1 VAVSVLH
8 SPGARST
15 ITPWGGAEELRSRQ
29 LRPGPGGER
38 AEIERNQRERLY
50 GATVAAVAEHGYEA
64 TRVADIIAIAGVSRS
79 AFYRYFDNKLEC
91 FLATL
96 DELAELAETRL
107 TGVYGDES
115 RSWRE
120 RMRAVLEG
128 FVEMVL
134 EQPAAARVWLV
145 EIYAAGPLA
154 VDRMERLADRLE
166 LLAGSAI
173 GETTDGTELPVEG
186 VRALLGGLR
195 QIIHTRLCH
204 GREDELPAL
213 VPDLLDWVL
222 SYDSPPVPLRRP
234 RKPPALPEPSPH
246 PDSQRRQILTAVTEL
261 IAEEGYQTVTITE
274 ISQRAAVSLSTF
286 YNHFESKQAAFLAA
300 VDDGERQVVEAML
313 PVFRRAPD
321 WPRAL
326 RDTIYAFFAFNAT
339 HPAMSRLGG
348 MRLFAG
354 GIDGFYRHEQA
365 TDRFGAVLDGGYRER
380 PDASPI
386 VGEAVRGSVA
396 ALIYQEL
403 RRRGPERLYEV
414 AGIASFV
421 ALAPFVGADR
431 ACALAN
437 EGWRP
442 APAQP

>member
-1 VAVSVLH
+1 VLDR
-8 SPGARST
+8 PNAT
-15 ITPWGGAEELRSRQ
+15 TTTPWGAAGELRARQ

-38 AEIERNQRERLY
+38 AAVERNQRERIY
-50 GATVAAVAEHGYEA
+50 GATVAVVAEHGYEA

-96 DELAELAETRL
+96 DELAELAEARL
-107 TGVYGDES
+107 TVVYRDKS

-134 EQPAAARVWLV
+134 DQPAAARVWLV

-166 LLAGSAI
+166 LLARSAI
-173 GETTDGTELPVEG
+173 AETENGAELPVEG

-195 QIIHTRLCH
+195 QIVHTRLRH

-222 SYDSPPVPLRRP
+222 SYSSPPVPLRKP
-234 RKPPALPEPSPH
+234 RNPPRLPEPASD
-246 PDSQRRQILTAVTEL
+246 PDGQRRRIVAAVTEL
-261 IAEEGYQTVTITE
+261 VAEEGYQSVTIAKVG
-274 ISQRAAVSLSTF
+274 QRAAISLTTF
-286 YNHFESKQAAFLAA
+286 YNHFDGKREAFLAA
-300 VDDGERQVVEAML
+300 IDDSERQLFEAAL
-313 PVFRRAPD
+313 PAYRLASGWRRAT
-321 WPRAL
+321 RNAIHAL
-326 RDTIYAFFAFNAT
+326 FAFGAT
-339 HPAMSRLGG
+339 HPALARLAGMSVFSGG
-348 MRLFAG
+348 AQ
-354 GIDGFYRHEQA
+354 GFDRHESA
-365 TDRFGAVLDGGYRER
+365 TSRFGAVLRAGYREH
-380 PDASPI
+380 PSTSPL
-386 VGEAVRGSVA
+386 VAEAVGGSIA
-396 ALIYQEL
+396 ALLYQQV

-414 AGIASFV
+414 AGIASFI
-421 ALAPFVGADR
+421 ALAPFVGAGE

-442 APAQP
+442 ARS

>member
-1 VAVSVLH
+1 MAVSALD
-8 SPGARST
+8 SPSARST

-29 LRPGPGGER
+29 LPPGPSTEPD
-38 AEIERNQRERLY
+38 EVERNQRERLY
-50 GATVAAVAEHGYEA
+50 GAMIAAVAEHGYEA
-64 TRVADIIAIAGVSRS
+64 TRVADVIAIAGVSRS
-79 AFYRYFDNKLEC
+79 AFYRYFDNKLDC

-96 DELAELAETRL
+96 DELAGLAEARL
-107 TGVYGDES
+107 AGVYDDES

-166 LLAGSAI
+166 VLASRAIAETADGS
-173 GETTDGTELPVEG
+173 ELPVEA

-195 QIIHTRLCH
+195 HIIHTRLRH
-204 GREDELPAL
+204 GREDELPDL
-213 VPDLLDWVL
+213 VPDLLDWLL
-222 SYDSPPVPLRRP
+222 SYSSPPVPLRRP
-234 RKPPALPEPSPH
+234 RKPPRVPEPTPH
-246 PDSQRRQILTAVTEL
+246 PDEQCRQILTAVTEL
-261 IAEEGYQTVTITE
+261 VAEEGYQTVTITE

-300 VDDGERQVVEAML
+300 IDDSERQVVEAML
-313 PVFRRAPD
+313 PVYRRAPD
-321 WPRAL
+321 WRRAT
-326 RDTIYAFFAFNAT
+326 RDTIHAFFAFNAT

-348 MRLFAG
+348 MRIFAG
-354 GIDGFYRHEQA
+354 GAYGFHRHERA
-365 TDRFGAVLDGGYRER
+365 AGRFGAVLDGGYRER
-380 PDASPI
+380 PDTGRI
-386 VGEAVRGSVA
+386 VAEAVRGSVA
-396 ALIYQEL
+396 ALIYQEI
-403 RRRGPERLYEV
+403 RRRGPERIYEA

-421 ALAPFVGADR
+421 ALAPFVGSDE

-437 EGWRP
+437 EGWQP
-442 APAQP
+442 A